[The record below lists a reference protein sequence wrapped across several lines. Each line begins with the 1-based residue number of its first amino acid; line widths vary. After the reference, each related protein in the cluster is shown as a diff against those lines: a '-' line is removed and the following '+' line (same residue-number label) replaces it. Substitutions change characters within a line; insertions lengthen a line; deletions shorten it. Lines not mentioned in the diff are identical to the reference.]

1 MSNFVGLTNAN
12 AMGQGGQNLGTEAQG
27 LRAQLQ
33 NLINDMAKDKDAIQ
47 GSALAAFQQ
56 ARYELETRFDEL
68 VRWCHDNGV
77 DLGEAQTQVG
87 TNDQTTHDDFR
98 SAGSQLAGIPAK
110 MNR

>member
-1 MSNFVGLTNAN
+1 MNNFVGLTNAN

-33 NLINDMAKDKDAIQ
+33 NLISDMSKDKDAIQ

-56 ARYELETRFDEL
+56 ARVELETRFDEL
-68 VRWCHDNGV
+68 VRWCNSNGI
-77 DLGEAQTQVG
+77 DLGEAQGQLNT
-87 TNDQTTHDDFR
+87 TDQSSHDDFR
-98 SAGSQLAGIPAK
+98 SAGSQLAGIAAK